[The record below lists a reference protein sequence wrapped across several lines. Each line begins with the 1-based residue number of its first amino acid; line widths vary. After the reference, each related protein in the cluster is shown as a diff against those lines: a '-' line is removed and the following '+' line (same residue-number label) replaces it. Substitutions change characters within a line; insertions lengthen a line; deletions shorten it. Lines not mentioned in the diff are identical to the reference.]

1 MIGTSA
7 ALQDVKHVW
16 FEEDHSS
23 AHREKKSRVCM
34 LIVVGRPHIVVK
46 LLYFGHSVHPAQHIK
61 P

>member
-1 MIGTSA
+1 MIGTSS

-46 LLYFGHSVHPAQHIK
+46 LLYFWP
-61 P
+61 